1 MKLHQFDLHELKSQI
16 DVTLSAK
23 FVTLN
28 IIHRVTWSYTNL
40 TVMNLKVNSKCDVC
54 NSKYRSIGSLKK
66 SNFIIPRNPLPP
78 KKNQIY
84 LKIDNWGGEEN
95 RGGISMIGS
104 IFNKRVSKI
113 TEHRGQKRTGY
124 KNYFFRGHSS
134 IYRGHI

>member
-1 MKLHQFDLHELKSQI
+1 MNYRLIEDTPIWFTWIKKLNWCYFK
-16 DVTLSAK
+16 AK
-23 FVTLN
+23 FV
-28 IIHRVTWSYTNL
+28 IHRVTWSYTNL

-54 NSKYRSIGSLKK
+54 NSTYRTIGSLKK
-66 SNFIIPRNPLPP
+66 TNFIIPHNPLPP

-84 LKIDNWGGEEN
+84 LKIDNGGGN